1 MHADLNSTAEK
12 LSTKKIG
19 DAGETKAALYLV
31 NRGYSII
38 EKNWRTRYGEIDIIA
53 DKDDI
58 LVFVE
63 VKTLP
68 SGDLETL
75 SHELNSRKQK
85 RIIKTAKFFLAKYRQ
100 YNNRK
105 IRFDVL
111 VVDLPGVESIYHI
124 VDAFSEFI

>member
-1 MHADLNSTAEK
+1 MLADLNSTAEK

-31 NRGYSII
+31 NGGYSII

-111 VVDLPGVESIYHI
+111 VVDLPGVESVYHI